1 MIHWSYHA
9 SFFWPE
15 HTTETDSVE
24 GGPNCQWLMLILRR
38 CPSQLI
44 RAHLP
49 RLKRLDSTEAQ
60 VGRCPAA
67 TTTDV
72 FLCQIG
78 FSGVPMRRTGLCGAC
93 GGLAGTEAPLIVK
106 KLRCL
111 GVAKSSC
118 VFICP
123 QNLFGPRQIPTLPTP
138 DAKLCC
144 GHACAARVV
153 RCWSC
158 GCVRGWAVQVVWK
171 RRRCPRSCFSGEVW
185 WKVES
190 D

>member
-1 MIHWSYHA
+1 
-9 SFFWPE
+9 
-15 HTTETDSVE
+15 
-24 GGPNCQWLMLILRR
+24 MLILRR

-49 RLKRLDSTEAQ
+49 RLERLDSTEAQ

-72 FLCQIG
+72 FLCQIDL
-78 FSGVPMRRTGLCGAC
+78 SGVPLRRTGLCGTC

-118 VFICP
+118 V
-123 QNLFGPRQIPTLPTP
+123 LFALKTFSAQDKFQPPPTP

-144 GHACAARVV
+144 GHACAARIV

-158 GCVRGWAVQVVWK
+158 GCVRG
-171 RRRCPRSCFSGEVW
+171 
-185 WKVES
+185 
-190 D
+190 